1 MREEIKSEPKGL
13 RTKIKRADD
22 EDIKFGLLDIL
33 FPPLLPI
40 KGVIFISQKLRRTA
54 KEELTDKASIQE
66 DLLELQMRYEI
77 GEIDDQE
84 YEQREAQLV
93 DRLEAIRKL
102 EEEET

>member
-40 KGVIFISQKLRRTA
+40 K
-54 KEELTDKASIQE
+54 EELTTYLITIS
-66 DLLELQMRYEI
+66 
-77 GEIDDQE
+77 
-84 YEQREAQLV
+84 
-93 DRLEAIRKL
+93 
-102 EEEET
+102 